1 MIIVIITRGKK
12 RDAGE
17 TKRGEIV
24 DDGGRQLPGQPFFIL
39 FIFSLFIPGAP
50 VMRRANVVRRLR
62 RLYLLMGEG
71 LVSLRFS
78 LA

>member
-24 DDGGRQLPGQPFFIL
+24 DDGGRQLPGQPFL
-39 FIFSLFIPGAP
+39 FYLFFH
-50 VMRRANVVRRLR
+50 
-62 RLYLLMGEG
+62 YLFLGP
-71 LVSLRFS
+71 R
-78 LA
+78 